1 MSVSTLIFRV
11 LHQHRRGILG
21 WTLGIVAIVAV
32 QLGVYPT
39 IRSSASDWA
48 KLTDSFP
55 DAIKQIFR
63 MEDYTSER
71 GYLSAEL
78 MSFTVP
84 FIVMGFGCSWG
95 ARVGTEEEEMGTS
108 DLILSLPISRRRYL
122 VSRITAS
129 VLALGVLL
137 GLFALALV
145 IGSRAL
151 EFSIPLHAYASAVL
165 SLFLIGFLMMSI
177 AIFIGAW
184 KGKRTIA
191 LGLAMACAIAAFVL
205 YSLGP
210 LVSFIDA
217 TMPYN
222 PMQWTI
228 GSQPLSEGTSPW
240 NTLWAGGIG
249 FFFLVA
255 AVALFERRDLAG

>member
-39 IRSSASDWA
+39 IRSSAGDWT
-48 KLTDSFP
+48 KLTESFP

-63 MEDYTSER
+63 IEDYTSER

-78 MSFTVP
+78 LSFTVP

-108 DLILSLPISRRRYL
+108 DLILSLPISRRHYL

-137 GLFALALV
+137 SLFALALV
-145 IGSRAL
+145 IGSRIL
-151 EFSIPLHAYASAVL
+151 NFSIPLHLYASAAL
-165 SLFLIGFLMMSI
+165 SLYLIGLLMMSI

-191 LGLAMACAIAAFVL
+191 LGLSMAFAIAAFVL

-210 LVSFIDA
+210 LVPFIDA

-228 GSQPLSEGTSPW
+228 GSQPLFDGTNPW
-240 NTLWAGGIG
+240 STLWAGGIS
-249 FFFLVA
+249 FLFLVA
-255 AVALFERRDLAG
+255 AVDLFERRDLAG

>member
-1 MSVSTLIFRV
+1 MRSSTLIYRV
-11 LHQHRRGILG
+11 LHQHRRGIFG

-39 IRSSASDWA
+39 VRASASDWA
-48 KLTDSFP
+48 KLTESLP
-55 DAIKQIFR
+55 DAIKQILR
-63 MEDYTSER
+63 IEDYTSER

-108 DLILSLPISRRRYL
+108 DLILSLPLSRRRYL

-137 GLFALALV
+137 SLFVLALV
-145 IGSRAL
+145 IGSRVL
-151 EFSIPLHAYASAVL
+151 DFSIPLHAYASATL

-177 AIFIGAW
+177 AVFLGAW

-191 LGLAMACAIAAFVL
+191 LGVSMATAIAAFVL

-228 GSQPLSEGTSPW
+228 GSQPLFEGTNPW
-240 NTLWAGGIG
+240 NVLWAGSIG
-249 FFFLVA
+249 LFFLAA
-255 AVALFERRDLAG
+255 AVASFEQRDLAG

>member
-1 MSVSTLIFRV
+1 MIASPLILRV
-11 LHQHRRGILG
+11 LHHHRRGIFG
-21 WTLGIVAIVAV
+21 WTLGIIAIVAV

-39 IRSSASDWA
+39 VRSSASDWA
-48 KLTDSFP
+48 ALTESFP

-108 DLILSLPISRRRYL
+108 DLILSLPMSRREYL
-122 VSRITAS
+122 VSRIVAS
-129 VLALGVLL
+129 IIALGVLL
-137 GLFALALV
+137 GLFAVALV
-145 IGSRAL
+145 IGSRIL
-151 EFSIPLHAYASAVL
+151 EFSIPLHSYASAAL

-191 LGLAMACAIAAFVL
+191 LGLSMAFAIAAFVL

-228 GSQPLSEGTSPW
+228 GSQPLSDGTSPW
-240 NTLWAGGIG
+240 NTLWAGGSG
-249 FFFLVA
+249 LLFLIA
-255 AVALFERRDLAG
+255 AGLVFERRDLIG